1 MQNVLKHLSV
11 KFNGNIFCETL
22 IIRNPEQDAML
33 ELALIIAGLVVLL
46 IASYVDMRILEVPDW
61 LNYSAIAAG
70 IGIHLIYSLQQWNYW
85 PALSSLIGFA
95 LAFGLACLMFY
106 TGQWGGGDAKLL
118 MAMGAIIGFQT
129 DKFGFGTSFLI
140 NLVFIGG
147 AWGFL
152 YSIIMA
158 AKNRKSFWKTFKILR
173 HQKNYAKMRII
184 AIIIVIFLMLASVML
199 SFQLELIILAVIIYF
214 LCQAIIFI
222 KSVELSCMHK
232 WITPDKATEGDW
244 LVHAVKTGRTEILP
258 PKLGLE
264 KKQVALLKKL
274 YAQKKID
281 KILVKYGVPFA
292 PAFLFAFI
300 ATVFLGNIIIAI
312 LF

>member
-1 MQNVLKHLSV
+1 
-11 KFNGNIFCETL
+11 
-22 IIRNPEQDAML
+22 ML
-33 ELALIIAGLVVLL
+33 ELALIIIALFVLV
-46 IASYVDMRILEVPDW
+46 IASYVDIRILEVPDW
-61 LNYSAIAAG
+61 LNYAGVAAG

-85 PALSSLIGFA
+85 PVLSSLIGFGM
-95 LAFGLACLMFY
+95 AFGLACLMFY

-118 MAMGAIIGFQT
+118 MAMGAIIGFQA

-147 AWGFL
+147 VWGMVWSL
-152 YSIIMA
+152 GLA
-158 AKNRKSFWKTFKILR
+158 VRHGRTFWKTYRALM
-173 HQKNYAKMRII
+173 HQKPYARLRMTSLLSAVVLII
-184 AIIIVIFLMLASVML
+184 AAFFLTQFRV
-199 SFQLELIILAVIIYF
+199 ELIVMAAVLYF
-214 LCQAIIFI
+214 LCHAIIFV

-244 LVHAVKTGRTEILP
+244 LVHAVKIGKVQLLP
-258 PKLGLE
+258 PRLGLE
-264 KKQVALLKKL
+264 KKHVAILKKL

-300 ATVFLGNIIIAI
+300 ATLFLGNIILAL